1 MSSLASRNPLVSALS
16 PAGATTLRRA
26 DRSGVDEQ
34 DVGTWTHRALRAP
47 LLAQPQLV
55 HGMVTAL

>member
-1 MSSLASRNPLVSALS
+1 MSSLAGRNPLVSALS

-26 DRSGVDEQ
+26 DQNGVDEQ
-34 DVGTWTHRALRAP
+34 DAGTWTHLALRAP